1 MQHDPAFSE
10 NLVMLQKSRGD
21 LVDPEERQR
30 FMVQCDKKRNLEYGQ
45 MRECKLRKAKKQWEW
60 LSQALPMEAS
70 CGM

>member
-1 MQHDPAFSE
+1 M
-10 NLVMLQKSRGD
+10 
-21 LVDPEERQR
+21 DPEERQR